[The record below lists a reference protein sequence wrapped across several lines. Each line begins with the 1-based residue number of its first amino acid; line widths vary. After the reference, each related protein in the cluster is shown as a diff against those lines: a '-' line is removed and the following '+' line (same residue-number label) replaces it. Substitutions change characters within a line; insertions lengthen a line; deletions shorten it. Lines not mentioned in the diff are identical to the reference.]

1 MSARDPETCMPTSR
15 GERISTQAL
24 RHAGAMALAAILT
37 AATGTRAG
45 AQTAEQFYRSTK
57 VTIMLG
63 VPPGGSYDLYARLAA
78 NHLKKHIPGGPN
90 VIVEHRP
97 GGGGIRAVAYFYG
110 QSPRDGSVL
119 GLFAETITHTQLLQP
134 NVGKWNLAEMSYVGS
149 FTGVNAAFVIRKGA
163 PAKTVDDLRKVPIN
177 IGCTGR
183 NSQSYQSPAIL
194 KKLGEYPYKII
205 CGYPGSAELVFAMA
219 KGEID
224 MVSSAWNNWRA
235 THRDEI
241 AAGSLIPM
249 IQVGLTRHKE
259 LANVPLMQELVD
271 DASDK
276 ATIEF
281 ASASSAIG
289 RALIAPPQVP
299 ADRLAALR
307 QAFDRLVKDPDFL
320 RDTERVRAEIDP
332 KSGAEAQAV
341 SEAIL
346 RAPQEIIAKAA
357 KAME

>member
-1 MSARDPETCMPTSR
+1 MRMKR
-15 GERISTQAL
+15 GGALQGLRVSTEPL
-24 RHAGAMALAAILT
+24 HHAGAVVLAAALAAGSG
-37 AATGTRAG
+37 AGAG
-45 AQTAEQFYRSTK
+45 AQAVEQFYKSTH

-78 NHLKKHIPGGPN
+78 NHLKKHIPGNPN

-97 GGGGIRAVAYFYG
+97 GGGGIRAVAFFYA
-110 QSPRDGSVL
+110 QSPRDGSVM

-149 FTGVNAAFVIRKGA
+149 FTGVNAAFVMRKDA
-163 PAKTVDDLRKVPIN
+163 PAKTVADLRRIPIN
-177 IGCTGR
+177 VGCTGR

-194 KKLGEYPYKII
+194 KKLGDYPYKII

-241 AAGSLIPM
+241 AAGNLIPM
-249 IQVGLTRHKE
+249 IQVGMTRHRE
-259 LANVPLMQELVD
+259 LPDVPLMQELID
-271 DASDK
+271 DANDK
-276 ATIEF
+276 ATIAF

-307 QAFDRLVKDPDFL
+307 LAFERLVKDPDFL
-320 RDTERVRAEIDP
+320 RDSERIKAEIDP

-341 SEAIL
+341 SDAIL
-346 RAPQEIIAKAA
+346 RAPKDIVAKAA